1 MLLAGV
7 LVALA
12 TCAPPGRP
20 LVAEILYDA
29 VGDDTGH
36 EYVELFKPTDQA
48 WSLLGLRLEAGDGAG
63 PGRWTLRWSGA
74 AGDTIAPRGRYLI
87 GGALVVPAPDAV
99 VSLDLQNGPD
109 ALRLVWA
116 ARPSAGV
123 GWGAPD
129 LAEDVSRAAA
139 PDRASGEAL
148 PPRPDRAGTA

>member
-36 EYVELFKPTDQA
+36 EYVELFNPTDQA

-109 ALRLVWA
+109 ALRLVWPDGPSEAVGRGALDLSEDFCGPA
-116 ARPSAGV
+116 ARAAGSGEV
-123 GWGAPD
+123 RPP
-129 LAEDVSRAAA
+129 V
-139 PDRASGEAL
+139 PDRPG
-148 PPRPDRAGTA
+148 PG